1 VKKASTLVALTIAAA
16 MALTACGG
24 GDKSSSDSSTKA
36 EDTATAT
43 AQATDTAGDTATTD
57 EQTPADDNANTGE
70 TTEIKLWLAGGDTN
84 DDLRAYLKDTFE
96 AQNPGYSLK
105 IETIDWG
112 DLVAKL
118 TTSMP
123 DPATTPDVV
132 EVGNT
137 QSPTFTNVG
146 AFLDISDMYEELGG
160 AKLLQSFVE
169 VGEVD
174 GKNYTLPYYFGSR
187 YMFYRV
193 DVWAEAGLEVP
204 TTLDEFNER
213 VVALTKAN
221 PKGVKDFSGFFIGG
235 QDWRNGIS
243 WIFANGG
250 ELAKKEGDQWVS
262 TLSDPNTIK
271 GLEQL
276 QTLQL
281 EASMA
286 PADAKDQSPWLY
298 INDSDQVTE
307 DSGDVTE
314 TSLAAGTIMAPGW
327 AHWSIGDAVENED
340 GTVAREWNP
349 EKFGVFVLPGND
361 GKPAPVFAGGSNIG
375 ISAASQHPEQ
385 AKNLMRIIF
394 SAEFQ
399 QMMGGAG
406 LGPANSDYVSSL
418 GSDEFAQ
425 ALIDSALNSKLT
437 PAAPGW
443 ATVEAQGV
451 LEEFFQKVSE
461 GGDIAALAAEY
472 DEIITPLLNG

>member
-1 VKKASTLVALTIAAA
+1 MKKVSSLVALAAAAA

-24 GDKSSSDSSTKA
+24 GKSGDSASTGA
-36 EDTATAT
+36 ADSPTATAT
-43 AQATDTAGDTATTD
+43 ATDPTAPEPAEPATDEA
-57 EQTPADDNANTGE
+57 PSGE

-123 DPATTPDVV
+123 DPNTTPDVV

-160 AKLLQSFVE
+160 SKLLQSFVE

-193 DVWAEAGLEVP
+193 DVWQQAGLEVP
-204 TTLDEFNER
+204 KTLDEFNEA

-221 PKGVKDFSGFFIGG
+221 PLNAKDFSGFFIGG

-250 ELAKKEGDQWVS
+250 ELAKKDGDQWVS

-276 QTLQL
+276 QKIQL

-307 DSGDVTE
+307 ENGEVTQ

-349 EKFGVFVLPGND
+349 DKFGVFVLPGND

-399 QMMGGAG
+399 QMMGAAG
-406 LGPANSDYVSSL
+406 LGPANSDYVSAL

-443 ATVEAQGV
+443 AAVEGAGV
-451 LEEFFQKVSE
+451 LEEF
-461 GGDIAALAAEY
+461 
-472 DEIITPLLNG
+472 